1 MSGRLV
7 CRLRAG
13 LTLSFNL
20 GEAEAVLGRDPGL
33 AVALPAEG
41 VSRRHARVTWDGKSH
56 WLEDLR
62 STNGTY
68 VNGHPVSREKL
79 RHLDVVTLGKGVELV
94 FLTSEAQAQP
104 APRLAIVRALL
115 VELGGDGTVHEVA
128 VGEVTLGRSPSCNV
142 VSEAGDVSK
151 VHARVERTR
160 DQLLLEDLGSANGS
174 FVNDVRVQS
183 VFLKAGDV
191 IRLGGTES
199 FRVDLETGT
208 ITGGSGRHSETLAR
222 EARAEQQRFS
232 ADWKTRFLLTGEERE
247 RVAAFRQ
254 RLREKEAERTAN
266 AFENTKKTPPVGRP
280 APSAPARAGAAA
292 APAKADAPAKPT
304 GPVKPVAPVKPA
316 APAPPTPAKPPAP
329 APAPAPGAKAPAP
342 PPQAKA
348 AQPAVLSR
356 VPAPAPKAPAAA
368 APPSDK
374 KTVPPKAPPAPPTPE
389 PATPTPAR
397 PMPAQQAPPAPQAP
411 AVPVVRPI
419 REIRLTSETL
429 SLVITGPGEHV
440 VGRSPEAALRVDH
453 PTVSRRHATVIVSD
467 DRTAAYL
474 RHEGGLN
481 GTRLNAKLVEK
492 LTPLA
497 DGDVLSMGDV
507 ELRVSVARG

>member
-13 LTLSFNL
+13 VTLSFEL
-20 GEAEAVLGRDPGL
+20 REAEAVLGREPGL

-62 STNGTY
+62 STNGTF

-94 FLTSEAQAQP
+94 FLTSEAQAPP
-104 APRLAIVRALL
+104 APRLAILRAQL
-115 VELGGDGTVHEVA
+115 VELGGDGTVHEIA

-142 VSEAGDVSK
+142 VCEAGDVSK

-174 FVNDVRVQS
+174 FVDDVRVQT

-191 IRLGGTES
+191 VRLGGTES
-199 FRVDLETGT
+199 FRVEIETGT
-208 ITGGSGRHSETLAR
+208 VAGASGRHSETLAR
-222 EARAEQQRFS
+222 EARAERQRFS

-247 RVAAFRQ
+247 RVVAFRQ
-254 RLREKEAERTAN
+254 RLREKEAEQAAS
-266 AFENTKKTPPVGRP
+266 AFEKTKKSPAVGRP
-280 APSAPARAGAAA
+280 SPA
-292 APAKADAPAKPT
+292 APAKPAPVAAAKATPLTPAKPAPAKPA
-304 GPVKPVAPVKPA
+304 PPASAKPAPAAPAPPPSAKPTPAAAPKTPAAPAADKEPAAPAPQAPASPPQAKPA
-316 APAPPTPAKPPAP
+316 APAPP
-329 APAPAPGAKAPAP
+329 
-342 PPQAKA
+342 
-348 AQPAVLSR
+348 
-356 VPAPAPKAPAAA
+356 PAPKAP
-368 APPSDK
+368 
-374 KTVPPKAPPAPPTPE
+374 VPAS
-389 PATPTPAR
+389 PTPA
-397 PMPAQQAPPAPQAP
+397 AA
-411 AVPVVRPI
+411 VVRPI
-419 REIRLTSETL
+419 REIRFSSETL
-429 SLVITGPGEHV
+429 ALVVSGPGEHAI
-440 VGRSPEAALRVDH
+440 GRSPEAALRVDH

-492 LTPLA
+492 LTPLT

-507 ELRVSVARG
+507 ELRVAVVRG